1 MLLLSS
7 KYSLLS
13 SSCLFLMLFI
23 ASKYMIFFLYLPEFI
38 VIIKWWV
45 HLIRVIP
52 LLTEPDSHD
61 WVQQEWIPFN
71 EQPHLEKMRDS

>member
-7 KYSLLS
+7 KYSLLL
-13 SSCLFLMLFI
+13 SSCLFLMLFM
-23 ASKYMIFFLYLPEFI
+23 ASKYMIFIYLPEFI

-61 WVQQEWIPFN
+61 WVQQEWIPLN
-71 EQPHLEKMRDS
+71 